1 VKRGSALSLLQAL
14 ASVSVFRQ
22 ATARTFANTPPSET
36 RGRNIAGSAR
46 DIARAE
52 GSGVP
57 ELFSK
62 SGLRV
67 NRVVQSLSLYSVIEA
82 AKT

>member
-1 VKRGSALSLLQAL
+1 
-14 ASVSVFRQ
+14 VFREV
-22 ATARTFANTPPSET
+22 TARTFANVLLSET
-36 RGRNIAGSAR
+36 LGCNIAGSAR

-62 SGLRV
+62 SGLRL
-67 NRVVQSLSLYSVIEA
+67 NRVVQSVSPYSVIEA